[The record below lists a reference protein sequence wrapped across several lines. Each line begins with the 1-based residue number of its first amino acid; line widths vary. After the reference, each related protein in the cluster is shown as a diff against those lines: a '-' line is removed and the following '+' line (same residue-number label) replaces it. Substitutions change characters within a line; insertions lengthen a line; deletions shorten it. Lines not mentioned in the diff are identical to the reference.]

1 MTPEPARCSL
11 PDPCAADDGPLLLEP
26 RSVYDAAFLGW
37 GRRPGDPTAIAVYS
51 YTRIIKSF
59 MQHANCDWDEAE
71 AFTSYNTEGAWLGRG
86 TPLIIHEGTPAELEE
101 LL

>member
-1 MTPEPARCSL
+1 MTPEPPHCNL
-11 PDPCAADDGPLLLEP
+11 PDPAAADDGPLLLEP
-26 RSVYDAAFLGW
+26 RLVYDAAFLGW

-51 YTRIIKSF
+51 YTKLIESF
-59 MQHANCDWDEAE
+59 MFWNDCDWDEAE
-71 AFTSYNTEGAWLGRG
+71 AVTSYNTEGAWLGRG